1 MPHRLADKV
10 AVITGGASGI
20 GREIA
25 RQYVQEGARVALGD
39 RNRELLAEA
48 EQEFGAGCVT
58 AVMDVT
64 VEREVEELVAL
75 AASSFG
81 RLDIGVNCAGLG
93 AFAPVWEMEERSWDL
108 VVDVCLKGVFLSI
121 KHEARRMITEGHGGA
136 IVNIASI
143 NARQPAEGLSA
154 YCAAKAGVEMLTRCA
169 AMELGRHG
177 IRVTGIGPGLIDTPL
192 TSFQRDNPAMREE
205 FLANIPLGRVGT
217 PRDVA
222 HAAVFLASDEADWI
236 SGDTLFVDGAEL
248 TKKYPELLTRFRR
261 GTRGTGAENGRE

>member
-1 MPHRLADKV
+1 MSGRLEGKV

-25 RQYVQEGARVALGD
+25 RRYVEEGARVVLGD
-39 RNRELLAEA
+39 RNAALLAEA
-48 EQEFGAGCVT
+48 QAELGGACT
-58 AVMDVT
+58 TLTMDVT
-64 VEREVEELVAL
+64 VEAEVAGLVAR
-75 AASSFG
+75 AGDAFG

-93 AFAPVWEMEERSWDL
+93 AFAAVVDLDERQWDL
-108 VVDVCLKGVFLSI
+108 VVDVCLKGVFFSI
-121 KHEARRMITEGHGGA
+121 KHEARRLIAEGHGGA
-136 IVNIASI
+136 IINIASI
-143 NARQPAEGLSA
+143 NARQPAEGLAA

-192 TSFQRDNPAMREE
+192 TAFQQNNPALRAA
-205 FLANIPLGRVGT
+205 FLATIPLGRVGT

-222 HAAVFLASDEADWI
+222 HAALFLASDEAAWV

-248 TKKYPELLTRFRR
+248 TKMYPELLSRFGAGRR
-261 GTRGTGAENGRE
+261 PQTDR